1 MAAFPS
7 GGKED
12 NWKCLRLDDNL
23 QIFQQRKKAVRGLPL
38 EKKLEKLAIYT
49 SCKEDESCKCNGW
62 KNPNPPTTPKE
73 RTPPA
78 PCQGCGHDLSS
89 HVSNL
94 QVQLGS

>member
-49 SCKEDESCKCNGW
+49 SCKEDKECKCNGW

-78 PCQGCGHDLSS
+78 PCQGCGHALSS